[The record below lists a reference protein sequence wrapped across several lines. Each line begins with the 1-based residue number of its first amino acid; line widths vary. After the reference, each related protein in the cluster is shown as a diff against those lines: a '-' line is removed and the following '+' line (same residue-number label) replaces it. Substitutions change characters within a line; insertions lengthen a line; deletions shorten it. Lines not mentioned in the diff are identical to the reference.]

1 MMKTSTYSD
10 MTGQSLAFACS
21 KCGACCRHLRVFAG
35 LYADLDDGTGVCRH
49 YDKTTR
55 LCRCYAERPLKC
67 RVVGGDA
74 LFQEQLT
81 FSEYLRKTEEG
92 CRYLQSLP

>member
-1 MMKTSTYSD
+1 MMKTSTHSD

-67 RVVGGDA
+67 RVVGGYA